1 MKRPLLRFSL
11 IICLLVAS
19 AFAAWGW
26 LRPYAWRS
34 DPAARCQIVET
45 LVTRD
50 QSFYWLHVH
59 LKVNPG
65 MTHDLQ
71 KPVRLITSAGRKLE
85 PADTTFSSINGQATS
100 EIWLKFWLDST
111 DLTHTLDLQINDG
124 KLNVKASNGVPHLV
138 NSTSKNFTTN
148 QW

>member
-1 MKRPLLRFSL
+1 MKRPRLRFSL
-11 IICLLVAS
+11 IGCLLVAS

-59 LKVNPG
+59 LKVNPE

-71 KPVRLITSAGRKLE
+71 KPVQLITAAGRKLE

-111 DLTHTLDLQINDG
+111 DLTHTLELQINEG
-124 KLNVKASNGVPHLV
+124 KLNVKASNGIPHLV